1 MEIIISHQRT
11 DFDGL
16 ASMVAA
22 QRLHPQATMV
32 FSGKLTNNVKKF
44 TTLYKGRIPIKYAKE
59 IDKSKVTK
67 VIMVDTRVASRV
79 GAFSKL
85 VGSDGVDVLIYDH
98 HLERQR
104 SLENAKEVIE
114 EVGATTTM
122 LVSRLKK
129 KNIEITPFEATLFAL
144 GIYEDTGCLVY
155 KSTTA
160 KDAQA
165 VAYLL
170 EKGANLEVV
179 EEYIEYSLN
188 RKQHQLFNKLLDSI
202 HPINIKGFKVDI
214 FQAEVDEYIPD
225 ISLLAH
231 KLNELHNSD
240 ALFVLVKYDGKVLI
254 IGRSNN
260 DSINVAEILKYYGGG
275 GHTRAA
281 SATLK
286 ADENKD
292 LLDYQEDLLC
302 IVKERVNPAVLVKD
316 IMSSPVKTITPDTA
330 MGRAD
335 EIMFEEG
342 YSGLIV
348 ADDNDIVGIISR
360 NDIDKVRKHGL
371 LHAPVKGYMSN
382 EVVTINEEASLKEVQ
397 DAIVDNNVGRLP
409 VLDSEGNLAGII
421 TRNDLLRI
429 FYGRDDY
436 LKNRQNLYG
445 RSLVKVQEK
454 RYDISNRLNLID
466 QKTLDL
472 FKRAGALAESLGYNL
487 YIVGGF
493 VRDLL
498 LSQTNLDLDLV
509 VEGDGIEFAR
519 RLNKE
524 LRGEL
529 DIYHE
534 FGTAVL
540 TLEDGLKLDIATT
553 RVEYYSGIAS
563 LPEVELGCIQQDL
576 FRRDFSIN
584 ALAIQLNGHSFGQLV
599 DYFNGREDLERGII
613 RLLHNFSLYDD
624 PTRIFRG
631 LRFASRYGFKFEPR
645 TKELIKQAVN
655 LDVIEKLSSNR
666 LFTKL
671 QLGLQDK
678 YPIKFINLLKE
689 ENILIYISKD
699 IIWDEDKEE
708 LATKVAE
715 VLEWLKTLNLS
726 FKFDEWVLYLMV
738 LIWGMNHKQVK
749 EFNQKFNL
757 NKNLSYRLF
766 FTLELDNLISN
777 LKGTQDNSEI
787 YYLLEGCAIEDLL
800 LLLIKDFTLKD
811 KVKLYLEELRWID
824 IKVSGEDI
832 IEFGYKPGPFFQDA
846 LKAVKKAKLD
856 GKIENHKE
864 EQDYLR
870 NYIEKRGE

>member
-59 IDKSKVTK
+59 IDKSKVSK

-85 VGSDGVDVLIYDH
+85 VKKDGLKVLIYDH

-104 SLENAKEVIE
+104 NLENAEEIIE

-122 LVSRLKK
+122 LVSRLKQK
-129 KNIEITPFEATLFAL
+129 GLEITSFEATLFAL

-160 KDAQA
+160 KDAQV

-170 EKGANLEVV
+170 EQGANLEIV
-179 EEYIEYSLN
+179 EEYIEYSLS

-202 HPINIKGFKVDI
+202 HPVYIKGFEVDI
-214 FQAEVDEYIPD
+214 FQSEIEEYIPD

-240 ALFVLVKYDGKVLI
+240 ALFVLVKYDAKVLI

-260 DSINVAEILKYYGGG
+260 DSINVAEILNYYGGG

-281 SATLK
+281 SANLK
-286 ADENKD
+286 ADDDKD

-302 IVKERVNPAVLVKD
+302 IIKEKINPAVLVKD
-316 IMSSPVKTITPDTA
+316 IMSSPVKTITPDTT
-330 MGRAD
+330 MGKAD
-335 EIMFEEG
+335 EVMLQEG
-342 YSGLIV
+342 YTGLIV
-348 ADDNDIVGIISR
+348 AEDNEIVGIISR

-382 EVVTINEEASLKEVQ
+382 RVVTINEEASLKEVQ
-397 DAIVDNNVGRLP
+397 DTIVDNNVGRLP
-409 VLDSEGNLAGII
+409 VLTSEGELVGII
-421 TRNDLLRI
+421 TRNDLLRVV
-429 FYGRDDY
+429 YGRDDY

-454 RYDISNRLNLID
+454 RYDISDRLKLID
-466 QKTLDL
+466 QQTLDL
-472 FKRAGALAESLGYNL
+472 FKRAGSLAEELEYNL

-498 LSQTNLDLDLV
+498 LGKANLDLDLV

-519 RLNKE
+519 RLNKQ
-524 LRGEL
+524 LGGEL

-540 TLEDGLKLDIATT
+540 TLEDGMKLDVATT

-631 LRFASRYGFKFEPR
+631 LRFASRYGFKFEAS
-645 TKELIKQAVN
+645 TKELIKQAVD
-655 LDVIEKLSSNR
+655 LDVIEKLSTNR

-678 YPIKFINLLKE
+678 YPIKFIKLLKE
-689 ENILIYISKD
+689 ENILSYISQD

-708 LATKVAE
+708 LATKVLE
-715 VLEWLKTLNLS
+715 VLDWLKTLNLS
-726 FKFDEWVLYLMV
+726 FKFNEWVLYLMV
-738 LIWGMNHKQVK
+738 LIWGMNHEQIKG
-749 EFNQKFNL
+749 FNQKFNL

-766 FTLELDNLISN
+766 FTLSIGSVSRR
-777 LKGTQDNSEI
+777 LKAAEDNSKI
-787 YYLLEGCAIEDLL
+787 YYLLEGFAIEDLL
-800 LLLIKDFTLKD
+800 LLLVKDFTLKD

-832 IEFGYKPGPFFQDA
+832 IDFGYKPGPFFQDV
-846 LKAVKKAKLD
+846 LQAVKTAKLD
-856 GKIENHKE
+856 GKIENYQE
-864 EQDYLR
+864 EKKYLQD
-870 NYIEKRGE
+870 YIEKRGE